1 MTQAQTAII
10 SECNEMLGCINNLSN
25 YLDKLNK
32 CIDVH
37 SPYEWVIDIVGSI
50 YDYYPDMLV
59 EILYNG
65 IERKLEITKQNLNN
79 KLPYLQQ
86 ILEDKHEMS

>member
-10 SECNEMLGCINNLSN
+10 SECHNILECIYNLTC
-25 YLDKLNK
+25 YLDKLNE
-32 CIDVH
+32 CIDLN
-37 SPYEWVIDIVGSI
+37 SPYTMVIDVIKI
-50 YDYYPDMLV
+50 MYDYDSDILM

-86 ILEDKHEMS
+86 SLEIRHEMS